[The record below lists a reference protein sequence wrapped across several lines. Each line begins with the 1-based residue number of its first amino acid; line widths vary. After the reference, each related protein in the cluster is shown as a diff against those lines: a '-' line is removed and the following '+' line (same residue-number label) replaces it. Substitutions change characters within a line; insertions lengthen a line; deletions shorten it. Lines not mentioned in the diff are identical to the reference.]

1 MTIIGED
8 WRLNGMSSDISTR
21 RIVVQSVVGI
31 GITVALLFGGAGT
44 IMWPEAWLFLLIQI
58 SSSLVMV
65 SWLKKHNTE
74 LLQERM
80 DLWKRVVKPWD
91 KAIVVLLIAVL
102 VPFFALPGL
111 DAVRYQWSHVPLPI
125 KVIGFGGIVLSYGL
139 IFWVVKTNP
148 YSSAVVE
155 IQKDRGHKTITTG
168 PYHYVRHPMYVG
180 GIVLFFSTALA
191 LGSLV
196 TFIPTIIG
204 TALIVVRT
212 HLEDKTL
219 HQELEGYTA
228 YAGTVRYRLVPG
240 IW

>member
-1 MTIIGED
+1 
-8 WRLNGMSSDISTR
+8 MSSEISTW

-44 IMWPEAWLFLLIQI
+44 IAWPEAWLFLLTQI
-58 SSSLVMV
+58 SSSIVIV
-65 SWLKKHNTE
+65 SWLKKHNPE

-80 DLWKRVVKPWD
+80 DLWKRLVKPWD
-91 KAIVVLLIAVL
+91 KAIVVLLIAAL
-102 VPFFALPGL
+102 VPLFALPGL
-111 DAVRYQWSHVPLPI
+111 DAIRYQWSYLPLSL
-125 KVIGFGGIVLSYGL
+125 KVIGFAGILVSYGL

-155 IQKDRGHKTITTG
+155 IQEDRGHKTITTG
-168 PYHYVRHPMYVG
+168 PYQFVRHPMYVG
-180 GIVLFFSTALA
+180 AILLFFSIPLA

-196 TFIPTIIG
+196 TFIPGIIL

-212 HLEDKTL
+212 YLEDKTL

-228 YAGTVRYRLVPG
+228 YAGTVKYRLVPG